1 MYHKDPMVVSD
12 PFLRALSSYH
22 GYWLESPKFKFL
34 SAEKKSEQDHFS
46 LLRYFNFSGTNPEKV
61 AQNCYP
67 FLAPL
72 WFAHSDR
79 LFVRIFLDQITHCW
93 SNAKGYNRTVL
104 WTNGKERRRE
114 DEGTLQTMKGQ
125 SGAAVTKYEI
135 TSIRSELNIF

>member
-1 MYHKDPMVVSD
+1 MGLLVSYAY
-12 PFLRALSSYH
+12 FLTDNRKPEIQIFKRKKIRARSFIDVEIFTISV
-22 GYWLESPKFKFL
+22 
-34 SAEKKSEQDHFS
+34 
-46 LLRYFNFSGTNPEKV
+46 GTNPEKV

-104 WTNGKERRRE
+104 WTVDC
-114 DEGTLQTMKGQ
+114 DEGTLQTMGGQ
-125 SGAAVTKYEI
+125 TGAAVTKYEI